1 MRHAH
6 CHCEICIG
14 ARIESRKMA
23 QKESRQQMDT
33 RWIQDFV
40 TLAEVGNF
48 TRAAEIRNVSQAA
61 FSRRVQALE
70 HWVGAK
76 LIDRTAF
83 PTRLT
88 AAGERFRAV
97 AVGLLSQIADAK
109 AEIGDVPSRDHLR
122 IAMPYAL
129 ATTRLREWWGAW
141 SPDTGLSCSI
151 EVGNVHDTV
160 SAFIAG
166 SVDLLICFQ
175 QAAHPVQLDESR
187 FERHQIGTEFIRP
200 YASRSLLDSGRAN
213 LPGTALQPIPL
224 LMYSPS
230 VYFARVVDTV
240 VENAPRKLFG
250 FRALEVEM
258 SDVLGDLAEQG
269 FGIAWLPE
277 SSFHRGRLA
286 GLVAVGEGEWDIEVA
301 IVAYRA
307 RNNARRAVS
316 QVWSSLSM
324 GEATPTCTNSRFAP

>member
-1 MRHAH
+1 MAMRHTH
-6 CHCEICIG
+6 DSCEICMG
-14 ARIESRKMA
+14 ARIESRKMP
-23 QKESRQQMDT
+23 QQEIGQDMDT
-33 RWIQDFV
+33 RWFQDFV
-40 TLAEVGNF
+40 TLAEVRNF

-88 AAGERFRAV
+88 PAGERFRTV
-97 AVGLLSQIADAK
+97 AVGLLGQIADAK

-129 ATTRLREWWGAW
+129 ATTRLPEWWGAW
-141 SPDTGLSCSI
+141 SPDTGMSCSV

-160 SAFIAG
+160 SAFSAG
-166 SVDLLICFQ
+166 SVDLLICFH
-175 QAAHPVQLDESR
+175 QAAHPVQLDDSR
-187 FERHQIGTEFIRP
+187 FERHEIGTEVIRP
-200 YASRSLLDSGRAN
+200 YASRAMLESGRAT
-213 LPGTALQPIPL
+213 LPGTAAQPVPL

-230 VYFARVVDTV
+230 VYFARVVDTA

-250 FRALEVEM
+250 FRTLEVEM
-258 SDVLGDLAEQG
+258 SDVLGDLAAQG

-277 SSFHRGRLA
+277 SSFQRGRLA
-286 GLVAVGEGEWDIEVA
+286 GLVAVGDGEWDIEVA

-307 RNNARRAVS
+307 RSNARRAVS
-316 QVWSSLSM
+316 QVWTRLT
-324 GEATPTCTNSRFAP
+324 TPKA

>member
-1 MRHAH
+1 MSRSHRR
-6 CHCEICIG
+6 CEIRIG
-14 ARIESRKMA
+14 ARSGSRKMPQEEDRSA
-23 QKESRQQMDT
+23 MDT
-33 RWIQDFV
+33 RWFQDFV
-40 TLAEVGNF
+40 TLAEVRNF

-88 AAGERFRAV
+88 DAGERFRTV
-97 AVGLLSQIADAK
+97 AIGLLSQIADAK
-109 AEIGDVPSRDHLR
+109 AEIGDVPSRNHLR

-129 ATTRLREWWGAW
+129 ATTRLPEWWAEW
-141 SPDTGLSCSI
+141 TPDTAMSCSV

-160 SAFIAG
+160 SAFSAG
-166 SVDLLICFQ
+166 SVDLLICFH

-187 FERHQIGTEFIRP
+187 FERHEIGTEVIRP
-200 YASRSLLDSGRAN
+200 YASKSLLASGRAS
-213 LPGTALQPIPL
+213 LPGTAQQPVPL

-250 FRALEVEM
+250 FRAFEVEM

-277 SSFHRGRLA
+277 SSFQRGRLG

-301 IVAYRA
+301 IVAFRA
-307 RNNARRAVS
+307 RSNSRRAVS
-316 QVWSSLSM
+316 QVWSRLTAARP
-324 GEATPTCTNSRFAP
+324 G

>member
-1 MRHAH
+1 MAMRHTH
-6 CHCEICIG
+6 DSCEICMG
-14 ARIESRKMA
+14 ARIESRKMP
-23 QKESRQQMDT
+23 QQEIGQDMDT
-33 RWIQDFV
+33 RWFQDFV
-40 TLAEVGNF
+40 TLAEVRNF

-88 AAGERFRAV
+88 PAGERFRTV
-97 AVGLLSQIADAK
+97 AVGLLGQIADAK

-129 ATTRLREWWGAW
+129 ATTRLPEWWGAW
-141 SPDTGLSCSI
+141 SPDTGMSCSV

-160 SAFIAG
+160 SAFSAG

-175 QAAHPVQLDESR
+175 QADHPVQLDESR
-187 FERHQIGTEFIRP
+187 FERHQIGTEIIRP
-200 YASRSLLDSGRAN
+200 YASKSLVDSGRAK
-213 LPGTALQPIPL
+213 LPGTKLQPVPL

-240 VENAPRKLFG
+240 VENAPRKLIG
-250 FRALEVEM
+250 FRAVEVEM

-269 FGIAWLPE
+269 FGVAWLPE
-277 SSFHRGRLA
+277 SSFRRGRL
-286 GLVAVGEGEWDIEVA
+286 GSLVPVGEGEWDIEVA
-301 IVAYRA
+301 VVAYRA
-307 RNNARRAVS
+307 RSNSRRAVS
-316 QVWSSLSM
+316 QVWARLTMS
-324 GEATPTCTNSRFAP
+324 ATT